1 MCTHF
6 PGGLGLLRA
15 FPRRFAAAE
24 APGVNRP
31 RQPTLGAARDFATVS
46 ASSSPGI
53 CSESL
58 NLSLPID
65 PRGPRAGP
73 ASSADAPPSAKQAAP
88 EPPPSAEDRVAGSV
102 RRLDAA
108 LEALDHAI
116 SLQIERRLELAD
128 QEAEYSAL
136 QEDRSRLA
144 QALDAANGRIEA
156 LQDNQGE
163 AARRVE
169 RASAAVR
176 AILASSAEEA

>member
-1 MCTHF
+1 MK
-6 PGGLGLLRA
+6 P
-15 FPRRFAAAE
+15 
-24 APGVNRP
+24 
-31 RQPTLGAARDFATVS
+31 
-46 ASSSPGI
+46 
-53 CSESL
+53 
-58 NLSLPID
+58 
-65 PRGPRAGP
+65 
-73 ASSADAPPSAKQAAP
+73 AAP

-108 LEALDHAI
+108 LEALDHAV
-116 SLQIERRLELAD
+116 SLQNERRLELAD

-144 QALDAANGRIEA
+144 QALDAANGRLEA

-176 AILASSAEEA
+176 AILASSEEEA